1 MRFGKTLIIQEADKL
16 EPVLYPL
23 LRMDLDRQGPR
34 FVVQIG
40 DKAIDY
46 NDTFRLYLV
55 TRNPEPYL
63 PPDARGL
70 VSATNFTVTRS
81 GLEGQLLGLTIQ
93 KEQPELEA
101 QKSSLLKQEE
111 ELKVQLAD
119 LEKSLLETLANST
132 GNILENKVLLDSLT
146 ETKVKSTTIATS
158 LTDSKQL
165 QLSLDKQR
173 EGYRPI
179 AARGSAMYFLIKD
192 LATINHMYQFSLGS
206 FLTLFKKAL
215 SQDSPP
221 GNISSR
227 IAVLNDALLELT
239 VGSVSRALFNSD
251 RLVFGMHMACNM
263 ASSSGPST
271 VKPEEWQFF
280 LGKVSTDASAA
291 KGSTP
296 SWVREDNVQAY
307 ALLAANF
314 PALVQTCELHD
325 AGMWAPWVTGS
336 GKATADGSVPLPS
349 KIAGKVT
356 PFQSILLVK
365 AFQPEKLQLAM
376 NAFVCS
382 TLNIKSVAPSSAGI
396 KQVMEAEGNCDQPVL
411 FITTPGA
418 DPSADIIEYANAT
431 VGPDRFHEASPELLK
446 MILPDL
452 TPCHP
457 LLDPT

>member
-1 MRFGKTLIIQEADKL
+1 LDKLVGEKSRWVTQVSSLESDLQGLPLASLVTSAFVTYLPMLPEEQRASIQKDWSKLLGLTDYDLCRFMSTESEMLKWKMEGLPADGLSMQNAVIILNSARTPLIIDPSSQAGEWLKTHLSSKGGSFEVTTLHDPRFGNTLELAVRFGKTLIIQEADKL

-132 GNILENKVLLDSLT
+132 GNILENKASESSSLILIHHCHDHCHGTALLSLYCSIFHTSCPYSMQVLLDSLT
-146 ETKVKSTTIATS
+146 ETKIKSTTIATS

-165 QLSLDKQR
+165 QQSLDKQR

-206 FLTLFKKAL
+206 FLTLFKKV
-215 SQDSPP
+215 SGSCPP
-221 GNISSR
+221 
-227 IAVLNDALLELT
+227 T
-239 VGSVSRALFNSD
+239 
-251 RLVFGMHMACNM
+251 
-263 ASSSGPST
+263 
-271 VKPEEWQFF
+271 
-280 LGKVSTDASAA
+280 
-291 KGSTP
+291 
-296 SWVREDNVQAY
+296 
-307 ALLAANF
+307 
-314 PALVQTCELHD
+314 
-325 AGMWAPWVTGS
+325 
-336 GKATADGSVPLPS
+336 
-349 KIAGKVT
+349 
-356 PFQSILLVK
+356 
-365 AFQPEKLQLAM
+365 
-376 NAFVCS
+376 
-382 TLNIKSVAPSSAGI
+382 
-396 KQVMEAEGNCDQPVL
+396 
-411 FITTPGA
+411 
-418 DPSADIIEYANAT
+418 
-431 VGPDRFHEASPELLK
+431 
-446 MILPDL
+446 
-452 TPCHP
+452 
-457 LLDPT
+457 